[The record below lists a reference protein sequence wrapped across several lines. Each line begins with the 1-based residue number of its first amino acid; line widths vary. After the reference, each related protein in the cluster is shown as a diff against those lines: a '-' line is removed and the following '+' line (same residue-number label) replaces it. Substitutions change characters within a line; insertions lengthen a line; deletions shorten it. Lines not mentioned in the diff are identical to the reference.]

1 MKHRPLARAAVVAV
15 AATCAL
21 AVTTPAGAAAADALA
36 VHAGDIA
43 AAEVATALY
52 NASDTDITCA
62 NPTVKGIVVTP
73 NRDTGTVL
81 VRGTDAAVAE
91 GHCVSLTV
99 KSYSITLKV
108 QIERWDESAGEYV
121 AVCPAGSGTAQSVY
135 RTGVAVTPAS
145 TLCTYD
151 YSALPPGVTVPLHRA
166 HAILSNSLNSDLR
179 HGYSAVAWPAGD
191 SMSVA

>member
-1 MKHRPLARAAVVAV
+1 MIAAV
-15 AATCAL
+15 AAACAL
-21 AVTTPAGAAAADALA
+21 TATTPVAAVPVADAVA
-36 VHAGDIA
+36 VHATDIA
-43 AAEVATALY
+43 SAELTTALY

-62 NPTVKGIVVTP
+62 NPTVKGIIVTP

-81 VRGTDAAVAE
+81 VRGTDAAAAE

-99 KSYSITLKV
+99 KSYSITVKV

-151 YSALPPGVTVPLHRA
+151 YSALPPGVRVPLHRA
-166 HAILSNSLNSDLR
+166 HAILSNSLNGALR
-179 HGYSAVAWPAGD
+179 HGYSEVAWPAGD

>member
-1 MKHRPLARAAVVAV
+1 MKHRPSARAAIVAV

-21 AVTTPAGAAAADALA
+21 AVTTPAGAAATDALA

-43 AAEVATALY
+43 TAELTTALY

-99 KSYSITLKV
+99 KSYSVTLRV
-108 QIERWDESAGEYV
+108 QIERWDDSLGDYV
-121 AVCPAGSGTAQSVY
+121 AVCPPGTGSAASVY

-166 HAILSNSLNSDLR
+166 HAILSNSLNGDLR